1 MNRKLQ
7 KTLGSAR
14 KISAQ
19 NLSAIQQHLSPKW
32 VYRFGNAEWQMSL
45 QLSRSS
51 LNIGKANRTKQ
62 KGGGKAVLTASGAG
76 VNQLR
81 VRGMMKKS
89 QVCRYLP
96 ALIAFFVFAGTSFA
110 AKISTPGTSTTKK
123 TNHKVSES
131 SRASAKMSRLR
142 HSRRVSYARRH
153 RRRRY
158 YEHFTA
164 SSFVTTDQTTGDVT
178 AGEDPVVRQAAID
191 ALGNMNGTVVA
202 IDPTS
207 GRILAMVNQ
216 KLALSEGATP
226 CSTIK
231 LAVGLAALSEGIIT
245 RTTPVKISPHHY
257 LTLTQALAKS
267 NNAYFAALG
276 RSLGFERMH
285 RYATEFGLGELAG
298 YNIEGEHLG
307 VYPDEELDAKLGGIG
322 RMCSFGD
329 SISMTPLQLGA
340 LVSAMANGGTLYYL
354 QHPTTP
360 EEVLNFQP
368 KVKRSLEIAKYL
380 PEMSEGMAGAVQYGT
395 ARRIN
400 FSEEQIL
407 GKTGTCSNSGTRYGW
422 FASYANT
429 DYGRIVTVVFLEGGR
444 PTYGPKAAEIAGRM
458 YRGLYDHSFFLA
470 KNPEEKTTESTAVGV
485 SQ

>member
-1 MNRKLQ
+1 
-7 KTLGSAR
+7 
-14 KISAQ
+14 
-19 NLSAIQQHLSPKW
+19 
-32 VYRFGNAEWQMSL
+32 MSL
-45 QLSRSS
+45 QSSSSS
-51 LNIGKANRTKQ
+51 LTIGKANRTKQ
-62 KGGGKAVLTASGAG
+62 TGGGKSGLTASGAG

-96 ALIAFFVFAGTSFA
+96 ALIAFFVFAGSSFA
-110 AKISTPGTSTTKK
+110 AKISTPGTSGTRK
-123 TNHKVSES
+123 TNRKVSES

-142 HSRRVSYARRH
+142 HSRRTARTRRVSKTRRH
-153 RRRRY
+153 RRHRY
-158 YEHFTA
+158 VEHFTA
-164 SSFVTTDQTTGDVT
+164 KSFVTTDQTVGDIT

-231 LAVGLAALSEGIIT
+231 LAVGLAALSEGIVT

-380 PEMSEGMAGAVQYGT
+380 PEMSDGMAGAVQYGT
-395 ARRIN
+395 ARPLRIN
-400 FSEEQIL
+400 FSEEEIL

-429 DYGRIVTVVFLEGGR
+429 DYGHIVTVIFLEGGR

-458 YRGLYDHSFFLA
+458 YRGLYDHSFFVA
-470 KNPEEKTTESTAVGV
+470 RNPEEKTTESTAVGV